1 VLARYAKVCFGYI
14 QVMSNNKTNNMKVIL
29 ILFTTIFNLN
39 SFSQSKKELIQIL
52 NNRVDSLNSV
62 LNSEKNTSSEKSNK
76 ISYLTVKITDQEST
90 INTLNTNVSQ
100 LKSELQ
106 TSNFRINTLKLQID
120 SLNSVIESNSQKI
133 VFVRNNSLYIFNLQ
147 TNRESVL
154 HNSGKVI
161 AFCSKLRTIYF
172 SEINESKLEVY
183 EIDLSNTSKKTKI
196 VSINEKRDFDRD
208 CFNCSKYF
216 YDDYSN
222 STKGELFI
230 VDDELIVGALPLS
243 MEGGTMFTEHYTL
256 KNKNKTYT
264 ETYFDE
270 NHEIPL
276 QSHNDSKEFEV
287 ASTKRNEYFIKKA
300 PVEYELFRSISAN
313 ESIKISKTQ
322 LFADRNCGSDD
333 FNYFKLPNNK
343 IIFGFSRLCGSDTRD
358 EVLFLVNNDGSYQ
371 QTLYDGFVGIEFLWQ
386 VVNGSLITWTED
398 GNLLEYFGEE
408 NKMKKLIE
416 GKICEIEFINFN

>member
-1 VLARYAKVCFGYI
+1 MR
-14 QVMSNNKTNNMKVIL
+14 VIL
-29 ILFTTIFNLN
+29 ILFTIIFNLN
-39 SFSQSKKELIQIL
+39 SFSQSKKDQIEIL

-62 LNSEKNTSSEKSNK
+62 LNSEKNTSLEKSNK
-76 ISYLTVKITDQEST
+76 ISDLTTKITNQEST

-106 TSNFRINTLKLQID
+106 TNNFRINALKLEID
-120 SLNSVIESNSQKI
+120 SLSSIIESNSQKI

-154 HNSGKVI
+154 HDSRKVI
-161 AFCSKLRTIYF
+161 GLCSNSNKIYF

-216 YDDYSN
+216 YNDEDGSLVG
-222 STKGELFI
+222 KLFI
-230 VDDELIVGALPLS
+230 IDADLIVGALPRS
-243 MEGGTMFTEHYTL
+243 MEGGAMFTEHYL
-256 KNKNKTYT
+256 INIKNKTYI
-264 ETYFDE
+264 ETNFD
-270 NHEIPL
+270 
-276 QSHNDSKEFEV
+276 DSNSDNNSQEFEV

-300 PVEYELFRSISAN
+300 PVEYELFRSISAG
-313 ESIKISKTQ
+313 ESIKISNTQ
-322 LFADRNCGSDD
+322 LFTDRNCSGDD
-333 FNYFKLPNNK
+333 FIYFKLSNNK
-343 IIFGFSRLCGSDTRD
+343 IIFGFSRLCGSDTAD

-371 QTLYDGFVGIEFLWQ
+371 QTLFDGFVGTEFLWQ

-398 GNLLEYFGEE
+398 GSLLEYFGAQNE
-408 NKMKKLIE
+408 MKTLIE
-416 GKICEIEFINFN
+416 EKISEIEFINFK